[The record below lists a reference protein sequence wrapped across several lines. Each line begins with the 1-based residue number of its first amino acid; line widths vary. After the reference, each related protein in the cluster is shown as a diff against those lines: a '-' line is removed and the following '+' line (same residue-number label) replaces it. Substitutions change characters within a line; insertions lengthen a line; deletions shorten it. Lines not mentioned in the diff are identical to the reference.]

1 MRTVAGELG
10 PAVRPTVLVGATDAA
25 SREFLSAVLEA
36 DGMAVTA
43 FATAAEVLD
52 ELQRNPPDIL
62 LVDAGDMSLAGMEA
76 VRRLS
81 DRQAGSQWRVMLMAT
96 EDELPLVERGYAM
109 GVSDYLIKP
118 LSTSTVVNRVRVTL
132 ARSEHRRRERNGVAV
147 LRDQIRRVSEGIR
160 STNDPNEMIS
170 LALSGIGAAF
180 EADQVWIRTLDDER
194 VPHTDAQWA
203 CESAQDTMAM
213 PHRTEEQVLQLASAL
228 WTKGSVLT
236 STDDGRIDIA
246 EHPDLA
252 EWFATARG
260 KASALAPL
268 GQGAKAFGL
277 MCLIRHGQPR
287 PWSPAEISLLQHVA
301 GNLAHGLI
309 QGHLITA
316 QQEVVEKLRELDQA
330 KSNFVATVN
339 HELRTPL
346 TSITGYLELV
356 LDGDAGEVPE
366 SVARMLKVV
375 GRNATRLRELIEDM
389 LTLSRMDFQS
399 SGLATEPVDLPQLL
413 RMVSTALEPAAQAKN
428 VRLVAE
434 GMDTRLCADGDAKM
448 LEQVFAN
455 IMSNAVKFTPQDGA
469 VRVTVGSGPDNDDGV
484 PCAIVTVA
492 DSGIGIPEEDLPQLF
507 SRFYRASNAH
517 AIQGTG
523 LGLAIVK
530 GMVDQHRGSVSVEST
545 VGVGTTFTITLPLS
559 SDDGQHHAAEATDS
573 VSVS

>member
-1 MRTVAGELG
+1 MT
-10 PAVRPTVLVGATDAA
+10 
-25 SREFLSAVLEA
+25 
-36 DGMAVTA
+36 VTA
-43 FATAAEVLD
+43 FGTAAEVLD

-81 DRQAGSQWRVMLMAT
+81 DRQSGAQWRVMLMAT
-96 EDELPLVERGYAM
+96 EDELPLVERGYEM

-118 LSTSTVVNRVRVTL
+118 LSASNVVNRVRVTL
-132 ARSEHRRRERNGVAV
+132 ARSEHRRRERKGVAV

-160 STNDPNEMIS
+160 STNDPNEMIT
-170 LALSGIGAAF
+170 LALRGIGAAF

-203 CESAQDTMAM
+203 SESAQTTMAM
-213 PHRTEEQVLQLASAL
+213 PHRTEEDVLQLASAL

-236 STDDGRIDIA
+236 SADNGRINLT
-246 EHPDLA
+246 EHPGVI

-260 KASALAPL
+260 KASMLAPL
-268 GQGAKAFGL
+268 GQGSKAFGL
-277 MCLIRHGQPR
+277 ICLIRHGQPR
-287 PWSPAEISLLQHVA
+287 SWSPAEISLLQHVA

-356 LDGDAGEVPE
+356 LDGDAGEIPE

-399 SGLATEPVDLPQLL
+399 SGLKTEPVDLPQLL
-413 RMVSTALEPAAQAKN
+413 RMVATALEPAAQAKN
-428 VRLVAE
+428 VQLVSE
-434 GMDTRLCADGDAKM
+434 GLDTRLAADGDAKM

-469 VRVTVGSGPDNDDGV
+469 VRVTVGSGTNSEDGV

-492 DSGIGIPEEDLPQLF
+492 DSGIGIPDDDLPQLF

-559 SDDGQHHAAEATDS
+559 ADGQHHVAESTGAVT
-573 VSVS
+573 VS

>member
-1 MRTVAGELG
+1 MRTVAGGLG
-10 PAVRPTVLVGATDAA
+10 SAVRPTVLVGASDAA
-25 SREFLSAVLEA
+25 SRDFLGTVLEA
-36 DGMAVTA
+36 AGMTVTA
-43 FATAAEVLD
+43 LSTAALVLD

-81 DRQAGSQWRVMLMAT
+81 DRQAGAQWRVMLMAT
-96 EDELPLVERGYAM
+96 EDELPLVERGYEM

-118 LSTSTVVNRVRVTL
+118 LSASNVVNRVRVTL

-160 STNDPNEMIS
+160 STNDPDQMIT
-170 LALSGIGAAF
+170 LALRGIGAAF
-180 EADQVWIRTLDDER
+180 EADQVWIRTLDDEG
-194 VPHTDAQWA
+194 VPHTAASWA
-203 CESAQDTMAM
+203 SESAQDTMAM
-213 PHRTEEQVLQLASAL
+213 PYRTEEQVLQLASAL

-236 STDDGRIDIA
+236 SADNGRIDFA
-246 EHPDLA
+246 EHPGVT

-260 KASALAPL
+260 KASMLAPL
-268 GQGAKAFGL
+268 GQGSKAFGL
-277 MCLIRHGQPR
+277 ICLIRHGQPR
-287 PWSPAEISLLQHVA
+287 SWAPAEISLLQHVA

-356 LDGDAGEVPE
+356 LDGDAGEIPE

-399 SGLATEPVDLPQLL
+399 SGLKTEPVDLPQLL
-413 RMVSTALEPAAQAKN
+413 RMVATALEPAAQAKN
-428 VRLVAE
+428 VQLVSE
-434 GMDTRLCADGDAKM
+434 GLDTRLAADGDAKM

-469 VRVTVGSGPDNDDGV
+469 VRVTVGSGTNSDDGV

-492 DSGIGIPEEDLPQLF
+492 DSGIGIPDDDLPQLF

-559 SDDGQHHAAEATDS
+559 ADGQHHTAESTGAVT
-573 VSVS
+573 VY

>member
-1 MRTVAGELG
+1 MRTVAGEPG
-10 PAVRPTVLVGATDAA
+10 IAVRPTVLVGASDAA
-25 SREFLSAVLEA
+25 NRNFLGAVLEA
-36 DGMAVTA
+36 AGMNVTA
-43 FATAAEVLD
+43 LSTAALVLD
-52 ELQRNPPDIL
+52 EMQRNPPDIL

-81 DRQAGSQWRVMLMAT
+81 DRQSGAQWRVMLIAS
-96 EDELPLVERGYAM
+96 EDELPLVERGYEM

-118 LSTSTVVNRVRVTL
+118 LSASNVVNRVRVTL
-132 ARSEHRRRERNGVAV
+132 ARSEHRRRQRNGVAV
-147 LRDQIRRVSEGIR
+147 LRDQIRRVSEDIR
-160 STNDPNEMIS
+160 STNDPDEMIT
-170 LALSGIGAAF
+170 LALRGIGAAF
-180 EADQVWIRTLDDER
+180 EADQVWIRTLDDES
-194 VPHTDAQWA
+194 VPHTAAEWA
-203 CESAQDTMAM
+203 SDSAQDTVAM
-213 PHRTEEQVLQLASAL
+213 PHGTEEQVLQLASAL

-236 STDDGRIDIA
+236 SANNGWIDFA
-246 EHPDLA
+246 EHPSVTK
-252 EWFATARG
+252 WFATARG
-260 KASALAPL
+260 KASMLAPL
-268 GQGAKAFGL
+268 GQGSKAFGL
-277 MCLIRHGQPR
+277 ICLIRHGQPR
-287 PWSPAEISLLQHVA
+287 SWAPAEISLLQHVT

-366 SVARMLKVV
+366 PVARMLKVV
-375 GRNATRLRELIEDM
+375 GRNATRLSELIEDM

-399 SGLATEPVDLPQLL
+399 SGLKTEPVDLPQLL
-413 RMVSTALEPAAQAKN
+413 RMVATALEPAAQAKN
-428 VRLVAE
+428 VNVVGE
-434 GMDTRLCADGDAKM
+434 GLDTRLAADGDAKM
-448 LEQVFAN
+448 LEQVFTN
-455 IMSNAVKFTPQDGA
+455 IMSNAVKFTPQDGT
-469 VRVTVGSGPDNDDGV
+469 VRVTVGSGTDHDGGV

-492 DSGIGIPEEDLPQLF
+492 DSGIGIPEDDLPQLF

-530 GMVDQHRGSVSVEST
+530 GMVDQHRGHVSVEST

-559 SDDGQHHAAEATDS
+559 ADDGQHHAPESTGAVT
-573 VSVS
+573 VS

>member
-1 MRTVAGELG
+1 MRNVARELG
-10 PAVRPTVLVGATDAA
+10 TAGRPTVLVGATDAA
-25 SREFLSAVLEA
+25 SREFLREVLEA
-36 DGMAVTA
+36 AGMTVSA
-43 FATAAEVLD
+43 FATAAQVLD

-62 LVDAGDMSLAGMEA
+62 LVDAGDMSVAGMEA

-81 DRQAGSQWRVMLMAT
+81 DRQTGSQWRVMLMAT
-96 EDELPLVERGYAM
+96 EDELPLVERGYEM

-118 LSTSTVVNRVRVTL
+118 LSASHVVNRVRVTL

-147 LRDQIRRVSEGIR
+147 LRDQIRRVSEAIR
-160 STNDPNEMIS
+160 STNHPDEMIT
-170 LALSGIGAAF
+170 LALRGIGAAF

-194 VPHTDAQWA
+194 VPHTDAEWA
-203 CESAQDTMAM
+203 SESAKDTMAM

-236 STDDGRIDIA
+236 SADDGRIDIA

-260 KASALAPL
+260 KASLLAPL
-268 GQGAKAFGL
+268 GQGPKAFGL
-277 MCLIRHGQPR
+277 ICLIRQGQPR

-356 LDGDAGEVPE
+356 LDGDAGEIPE

-399 SGLATEPVDLPQLL
+399 SGLKTEPVDLPQLL

-428 VRLVAE
+428 VTVVGE
-434 GMDTRLCADGDAKM
+434 GLDTRLAADGDAKM

-455 IMSNAVKFTPQDGA
+455 IMSNAVKFTPQDGT
-469 VRVTVGSGPDNDDGV
+469 VCVTVGSGTDHDGGA

-492 DSGIGIPEEDLPQLF
+492 DSGIGIPEDDLPQLF

-559 SDDGQHHAAEATDS
+559 ADGGQHHAAESTGAVT
-573 VSVS
+573 VS